1 MSIGKTLLVIEDDA
15 DNREAVAQ
23 VLRDAG
29 HEVLSAATG
38 RDGLK
43 ILHGGARP
51 DLILLDFWLP
61 DMTGH
66 AFLESKSRWPGR
78 LDSPVLLVT
87 GDDAWIDE
95 QRDLEQLGVVGLLA
109 KPLETADLLR
119 AVAREYALPTV
130 TAALAERESD
140 DDELATRASPGLEKQ
155 ARRFADLLMRASEI
169 LAHGSEIEVA
179 LRELVRLIVPG
190 IADWCVV
197 ERLDGGRASAL
208 AFAHSEP
215 ELEQKLRTLLGR
227 DGRVLSCIDDVM
239 KKGAGEL
246 HGEVADEQLRAL
258 AAEPADVE
266 LLRELGLG
274 SVLIVPVIAR
284 RRVFGC
290 MIWASR
296 SPRRY
301 GVRHLETATDLG
313 HRVAL
318 TLDNDQLLKASQRAV
333 RAREELLAIVS
344 HDLRTPLSAIATT
357 ASNLL
362 RGTSTE
368 EALQRDAA
376 VILSNSRRMERMI
389 RDLLDFSQLE
399 AGSLRVELRR
409 ENLAQLV
416 RHAIESARPMASRH
430 RLHVDVTDDAKDLEV
445 LCDRERIFQV
455 LSNLV
460 SNAVKYTEPQGRIKV
475 RLSRLPAEAMVSVV
489 DSGRGIAQHDLPV
502 LFDRY
507 FQGQNR
513 PVLHG
518 ANGAGLGLYI
528 ARGLVEAHGGR
539 MWAES
544 SPDSGSTF
552 CFTLPPCEQPPQ
564 LEGAIAA
571 RPILLVDDDLAFR
584 RELKE
589 ILEENGYCVETAD
602 NGWQAWAHL
611 QANPPPSLILLD
623 LMMPVMDG
631 WELHSAL
638 KSHPELSAVPVVV
651 LSCFDRYRIEPS
663 LDDIQGYIEKPIRSA
678 QLLNV
683 VSQHV
688 TRAERSILPPP
699 ARRAA
704 SELLP

>member
-15 DNREAVAQ
+15 DNREAVARI
-23 VLRDAG
+23 LRDAG

-43 ILHGGARP
+43 LLHGGARP

-66 AFLESKSRWPGR
+66 AFLEAKSRWPGG

-109 KPLETADLLR
+109 KPLEAAELLR
-119 AVAREYALPTV
+119 AAARDYLIPAHV
-130 TAALAERESD
+130 TPSEHAE
-140 DDELATRASPGLEKQ
+140 ELATRASPGLEKQ

-169 LAHGSEIEVA
+169 LAHGSEVETA
-179 LRELVRLIVPG
+179 LRELLRLIVPG
-190 IADWCVV
+190 LADWCVV
-197 ERLDGGRASAL
+197 ERIDGGRASAL
-208 AFAHSEP
+208 AFAHRDGA
-215 ELEQKLRTLLGR
+215 LDQTLRALLGR
-227 DGRVLSCIDDVM
+227 DSRILRGVEAVM
-239 KKGAGEL
+239 KKGVGEL
-246 HGEVADEQLRAL
+246 HGEITEEQLPSL
-258 AAEPADVE
+258 VAESSDCEV
-266 LLRELGLG
+266 LRELGLG
-274 SVLIVPVIAR
+274 SALIVPVIAR

-290 MIWASR
+290 MIWASHA
-296 SPRRY
+296 PRRY

-313 HRVAL
+313 HRIAL
-318 TLDNDQLLKASQRAV
+318 TLDNDQLLKASQRAI

-362 RGTSTE
+362 RVTADES
-368 EALQRDAA
+368 LQREAA
-376 VILSNSRRMERMI
+376 VILSNSRRMDRMI

-416 RHAIESARPMASRH
+416 RHAVESARPMAARH
-430 RLHVDVTDDAKDLEV
+430 RLHVDVTEDAKDLEV

-455 LSNLV
+455 MSNLV
-460 SNAVKYTEPQGRIKV
+460 GNAVKYTEPQGRIKV
-475 RLSRLPAEAMVSVV
+475 RLSRLPAEALVSVV
-489 DSGRGIAQHDLPV
+489 DSGRGIAQHELPA

-544 SPDSGSTF
+544 APEEGSTF
-552 CFTLPPCEQPPQ
+552 CFTLPPCEQPQPI
-564 LEGAIAA
+564 EGTATA

-589 ILEENGYCVETAD
+589 ILQEHGYCVETAD

-611 QANPPPSLILLD
+611 QANPAPALILLD

-631 WELHSAL
+631 WELHAAL
-638 KSHPELSAVPVVV
+638 KSHPELSAVPIVV

-663 LDDIQGYIEKPIRSA
+663 LDDIQGYIEKPIRTA
-678 QLLNV
+678 QLMNIV
-683 VSQHV
+683 GQHV
-688 TRAERSILPPP
+688 TRAERSILPPV

>member
-1 MSIGKTLLVIEDDA
+1 
-15 DNREAVAQ
+15 
-23 VLRDAG
+23 
-29 HEVLSAATG
+29 
-38 RDGLK
+38 
-43 ILHGGARP
+43 
-51 DLILLDFWLP
+51 
-61 DMTGH
+61 
-66 AFLESKSRWPGR
+66 
-78 LDSPVLLVT
+78 
-87 GDDAWIDE
+87 
-95 QRDLEQLGVVGLLA
+95 
-109 KPLETADLLR
+109 
-119 AVAREYALPTV
+119 
-130 TAALAERESD
+130 
-140 DDELATRASPGLEKQ
+140 
-155 ARRFADLLMRASEI
+155 
-169 LAHGSEIEVA
+169 
-179 LRELVRLIVPG
+179 
-190 IADWCVV
+190 
-197 ERLDGGRASAL
+197 
-208 AFAHSEP
+208 
-215 ELEQKLRTLLGR
+215 
-227 DGRVLSCIDDVM
+227 M
-239 KKGAGEL
+239 KKGVGAL
-246 HGEVADEQLRAL
+246 HGEISDAQVPSLAVAPGDCEA
-258 AAEPADVE
+258 
-266 LLRELGLG
+266 LRELGLG
-274 SVLIVPVIAR
+274 SLLIVPVIAR

-296 SPRRY
+296 APRRY

-313 HRVAL
+313 HRIAL

-362 RGTSTE
+362 RATPDEG
-368 EALQRDAA
+368 LQREAA
-376 VILSNSRRMERMI
+376 VILSNSRRMDRMI

-416 RHAIESARPMASRH
+416 RHAVESARPMAARH
-430 RLHVDVTDDAKDLEV
+430 RLVVEVTEDAKDLEV

-455 LSNLV
+455 MSNLV
-460 SNAVKYTEPQGRIKV
+460 GNAVKYTEAQGRIKV
-475 RLSRLPAEAMVSVV
+475 RLSRMPAEALVSVM
-489 DSGRGIAQHDLPV
+489 DSGRGIAQHELPA

-544 SPDSGSTF
+544 APDEGSTF
-552 CFTLPPCEQPPQ
+552 CFTLPPCEQPQ
-564 LEGAIAA
+564 LAEGPAAA

-589 ILEENGYCVETAD
+589 ILQEHGYCVETAD

-611 QANPPPSLILLD
+611 QANPAPALILLD

-631 WELHSAL
+631 WELHAAL
-638 KSHPELSAVPVVV
+638 KSHPELSAVPIVV

-663 LDDIQGYIEKPIRSA
+663 LDDIQGYIEKPIRTA
-678 QLLNV
+678 QLMNIV
-683 VSQHV
+683 GQHV
-688 TRAERSILPPP
+688 SRAERSILPPAP
-699 ARRAA
+699 RRAA

>member
-1 MSIGKTLLVIEDDA
+1 MSIGKTLLVIEDDT
-15 DNREAVAQ
+15 DNREAVAH
-23 VLRDAG
+23 VLREAG
-29 HEVLSAATG
+29 HEVLAAATG

-43 ILHGGARP
+43 LLHGGAKP

-66 AFLESKSRWPGR
+66 AFLEAKARWPGGIT
-78 LDSPVLLVT
+78 SPVLLVT

-109 KPLETADLLR
+109 KPLEAPELLR
-119 AVAREYALPTV
+119 AV
-130 TAALAERESD
+130 ERSYSLGAPDAPRTDNEN
-140 DDELATRASPGLEKQ
+140 ATMASPGLERQ
-155 ARRFADLLMRASEI
+155 ARRFADFLMRASEI
-169 LAHGSEIEVA
+169 LAHGSEIELA
-179 LRELVRLIVPG
+179 LRELLRLIVPG
-190 IADWCVV
+190 LADWCVV

-208 AFAHSEP
+208 AFAHEDS
-215 ELEQKLRTLLGR
+215 ELEHKLRTLLGR
-227 DGRVLSCIDDVM
+227 AGRLMRGVDEVM
-239 KKGAGEL
+239 KKGTGQL
-246 HGEVADEQLRAL
+246 HAEIDEEQLAAL
-258 AAEPADVE
+258 ALEPADREV
-266 LLRELGLG
+266 LRELGLG
-274 SVLIVPVIAR
+274 SALIVPVVAR

-290 MIWASR
+290 MIWGSR
-296 SPRRY
+296 AVRRY
-301 GVRHLETATDLG
+301 GTRHLETATDLG

-344 HDLRTPLSAIATT
+344 HDLRTPLSAISTT

-362 RGTSTE
+362 RGSPD
-368 EALQRDAA
+368 EALSRDAA

-416 RHAIESARPMASRH
+416 RHAVESARPMAARH
-430 RLHVDVTDDAKDLEV
+430 RLLVDVAEDAKDLEV

-455 LSNLV
+455 MANLV
-460 SNAVKYTEPQGRIKV
+460 GTAVTYTEPQGRIKV
-475 RLSRLPAEAMVSVV
+475 RLSRLPAEALVSVV
-489 DSGRGIAQHDLPV
+489 DSGRGIAQHELPA

-513 PVLHG
+513 PVVHG
-518 ANGAGLGLYI
+518 ASGAGLGLYI
-528 ARGLVEAHGGR
+528 ARGLIEAHGGR

-544 SPDSGSTF
+544 APEVGSTF
-552 CFTLPPCEQPPQ
+552 CFTLPPCEQ
-564 LEGAIAA
+564 AARTDAAATA
-571 RPILLVDDDLAFR
+571 RPILLVDDDVAFR

-589 ILEENGYCVETAD
+589 ILQEHGYSVETAD
-602 NGWQAWAHL
+602 NGWQAWAYL

-631 WELHSAL
+631 WELHAAL
-638 KSHPELSAVPVVV
+638 RSNPALCTVPTVI

-663 LDDIQGYIEKPIRSA
+663 LENIQGYIEKPIRTA
-678 QLLNV
+678 QLMNI

-688 TRAERSILPPP
+688 TRSERSILPPAP
-699 ARRAA
+699 RRAA

>member
-23 VLRDAG
+23 VLREAG

-66 AFLESKSRWPGR
+66 AFLEAKARWPGG

-109 KPLETADLLR
+109 KPLEAPELLR
-119 AVAREYALPTV
+119 AVARDYLVPTELAPKELPG
-130 TAALAERESD
+130 D
-140 DDELATRASPGLEKQ
+140 DEELATRAAAGLGKQ
-155 ARRFADLLMRASEI
+155 ARRFADLLIRASEI
-169 LAHGSEIEVA
+169 LAHGSEIDQA
-179 LRELVRLIVPG
+179 LRELLRLIVPG

-197 ERLDGGRASAL
+197 ERIDGGRASAL
-208 AFAHSEP
+208 AFSHSDP
-215 ELEQKLRTLLGR
+215 ELDQKLRALLSR
-227 DGRVLSCIDDVM
+227 DGRLLRGVEEVM
-239 KKGAGEL
+239 KKGVGEL
-246 HGEVADEQLRAL
+246 HGEINDEQMPSFAVDPGDC
-258 AAEPADVE
+258 AV
-266 LLRELGLG
+266 LRELGLG

-296 SPRRY
+296 APRRY

-313 HRVAL
+313 HRVGL

-362 RGTSTE
+362 RATPDEGV
-368 EALQRDAA
+368 QREAA
-376 VILSNSRRMERMI
+376 VILSNSRRMDRMI

-409 ENLAQLV
+409 ENLAQLI
-416 RHAIESARPMASRH
+416 RHAVESARPMAARH
-430 RLHVDVTDDAKDLEV
+430 RLVVEVTEDSKDLEV

-455 LSNLV
+455 MSNLV
-460 SNAVKYTEPQGRIKV
+460 GNAVKYTEAQGRIKV
-475 RLSRLPAEAMVSVV
+475 RLSRMPAEALVSVI
-489 DSGRGIAQHDLPV
+489 DSGRGIAQHELPA

-544 SPDSGSTF
+544 TPEEGSTF
-552 CFTLPPCEQPPQ
+552 SFTLPPCEQPQQAAGP
-564 LEGAIAA
+564 AAA

-589 ILEENGYCVETAD
+589 ILQEHGYCVETAD

-611 QANPPPSLILLD
+611 QANPAPALILLD

-631 WELHSAL
+631 WELHAAL
-638 KSHPELSAVPVVV
+638 KSHPELCVVPIVV

-663 LDDIQGYIEKPIRSA
+663 LDDIQGYIEKPIRTA
-678 QLLNV
+678 QLMNIV
-683 VSQHV
+683 GQHV
-688 TRAERSILPPP
+688 SRAERSILPPAP
-699 ARRAA
+699 RRAA

>member
-15 DNREAVAQ
+15 DNREAVARI
-23 VLRDAG
+23 LRDAG
-29 HEVLSAATG
+29 HEVLAAATG

-66 AFLESKSRWPGR
+66 AFLEAKSRWPGG

-109 KPLETADLLR
+109 KPLEAAELLR
-119 AVAREYALPTV
+119 AAARDYLVPAK
-130 TAALAERESD
+130 LAQSEHPAD
-140 DDELATRASPGLEKQ
+140 DGELATRASPGLEKQ
-155 ARRFADLLMRASEI
+155 ARRFADLLIRASEI
-169 LAHGSEIEVA
+169 LAHGSEVEMA
-179 LRELVRLIVPG
+179 LRELLRLIVPG
-190 IADWCVV
+190 LADWCVV
-197 ERLDGGRASAL
+197 ERIDGGRASAL
-208 AFAHSEP
+208 AFAHRDSA
-215 ELEQKLRTLLGR
+215 LDQKLRALLGR
-227 DGRVLSCIDDVM
+227 DSRILRGVEDVM
-239 KKGAGEL
+239 KKGVGEL
-246 HGEVADEQLRAL
+246 HSEISEEHLPSL
-258 AAEPADVE
+258 AAESTDCEV
-266 LLRELGLG
+266 LRELGCG
-274 SVLIVPVIAR
+274 SALIVPVIAR

-290 MIWASR
+290 MIWASHA
-296 SPRRY
+296 PRRY

-313 HRVAL
+313 HRIAL

-362 RGTSTE
+362 RVASDE
-368 EALQRDAA
+368 SMQREAA
-376 VILSNSRRMERMI
+376 VILSNSRRMDRMI

-416 RHAIESARPMASRH
+416 RHAVESARPMAARH
-430 RLHVDVTDDAKDLEV
+430 RLLVDVTEDAKDIEV

-455 LSNLV
+455 MSNLV
-460 SNAVKYTEPQGRIKV
+460 GNAVKYTEAQGRIKV
-475 RLSRLPAEAMVSVV
+475 RLSRLPAEALVSVV
-489 DSGRGIAQHDLPV
+489 DSGRGIAQHELPA

-544 SPDSGSTF
+544 APEEGSTF
-552 CFTLPPCEQPPQ
+552 CFTLPPCEQPQPI
-564 LEGAIAA
+564 EGTATA

-589 ILEENGYCVETAD
+589 ILQEHGYCVETAD

-611 QANPPPSLILLD
+611 QANPAPALILLD

-631 WELHSAL
+631 WELHAAL
-638 KSHPELSAVPVVV
+638 KSHPELSAVPIVV

-663 LDDIQGYIEKPIRSA
+663 LDDIQGYIEKPIRTA
-678 QLLNV
+678 QLMNIV
-683 VSQHV
+683 GQHV
-688 TRAERSILPPP
+688 TRAERSILPPS

>member
-15 DNREAVAQ
+15 DHREAVAR
-23 VLRDAG
+23 VLRGAG

-43 ILHGGARP
+43 ILHGGTRP

-66 AFLESKSRWPGR
+66 AFLESKARWPGGR
-78 LDSPVLLVT
+78 AFPVLLVT

-109 KPLETADLLR
+109 KPLEAAQLLTAVERDYLVSAEPLIPAEA
-119 AVAREYALPTV
+119 AVGDDEELV
-130 TAALAERESD
+130 TRSAAALGKR
-140 DDELATRASPGLEKQ
+140 
-155 ARRFADLLMRASEI
+155 ARRFADLLVRASEI
-169 LAHGSEIEVA
+169 LAHGSEVEVA
-179 LRELVRLIVPG
+179 LRELLRLIVPG
-190 IADWCVV
+190 LADWCVI
-197 ERLDGGRASAL
+197 ERIDGGRASAL
-208 AFAHSEP
+208 AFAHEDS
-215 ELEQKLRTLLGR
+215 ELEQKLRGLLGN
-227 DGRVLSCIDDVM
+227 DGRVLRGVEQVM
-239 KKGAGEL
+239 KKGVGEL
-246 HGEVADEQLRAL
+246 HAEISDEQLPAL
-258 AAEPADVE
+258 TAAPGDLP

-274 SVLIVPVIAR
+274 SLVIVPVIAR

-296 SPRRY
+296 APRRY
-301 GVRHLETATDLG
+301 GARHLETATDLG
-313 HRVAL
+313 HRIAL

-344 HDLRTPLSAIATT
+344 HDLRTPLSAIAAT
-357 ASNLL
+357 ASNVL
-362 RGTSTE
+362 RATQDEG
-368 EALQRDAA
+368 LQREAA
-376 VILSNSRRMERMI
+376 VILSNSRRMDRMI

-416 RHAIESARPMASRH
+416 RHAVESARPMAARH
-430 RLHVDVTDDAKDLEV
+430 RLLVDVTEDAKDLEV

-455 LSNLV
+455 MSNLV
-460 SNAVKYTEPQGRIKV
+460 GNAVKYTEPQGRIKV
-475 RLSRLPAEAMVSVV
+475 RLSRLPAEALVSVV
-489 DSGRGIAQHDLPV
+489 DSGRGIAQHELPA

-518 ANGAGLGLYI
+518 PNGAGLGLYI

-544 SPDSGSTF
+544 APDEGSTF
-552 CFTLPPCEQPPQ
+552 CFTLPPCEQPQ
-564 LEGAIAA
+564 HVEGTATA

-589 ILEENGYCVETAD
+589 ILQEHGYCVETAD
-602 NGWQAWAHL
+602 NGWQAWAYL
-611 QANPPPSLILLD
+611 QANPAPALILLD

-631 WELHSAL
+631 WELHAAL
-638 KSHPELSAVPVVV
+638 KSHAELCKVPIVV

-663 LDDIQGYIEKPIRSA
+663 LEDIQGYIEKPVRTA
-678 QLLNV
+678 QLMNIV
-683 VSQHV
+683 GQHV
-688 TRAERSILPPP
+688 SRAERSILPPAP
-699 ARRAA
+699 RRAA

>member
-15 DNREAVAQ
+15 DNREAVAH
-23 VLRDAG
+23 VLRGAG

-66 AFLESKSRWPGR
+66 AFLEAKARWPGG

-109 KPLETADLLR
+109 KPLETAELLR
-119 AVAREYALPTV
+119 AATRDYSVLPDNVAK
-130 TAALAERESD
+130 ESSTEE
-140 DDELATRASPGLEKQ
+140 ELATRASPGLEKQ
-155 ARRFADLLMRASEI
+155 ARRFADFLIRASEI
-169 LAHGSEIEVA
+169 LAHGSEVELA
-179 LRELVRLIVPG
+179 MRELLRLIVPG
-190 IADWCVV
+190 LADWCVV

-208 AFAHSEP
+208 AFAHRDG
-215 ELEQKLRTLLGR
+215 ELEHKLRGLIGR
-227 DGRVLSCIDDVM
+227 DGRILRGVEEVM
-239 KKGAGEL
+239 KKGSGEL
-246 HGEVADEQLRAL
+246 HGEISDEQLNAL
-258 AAEPADVE
+258 ATEPADREV
-266 LLRELGLG
+266 LRELGLG
-274 SVLIVPVIAR
+274 SALIVPVIAR

-290 MIWASR
+290 MIWGSR
-296 SPRRY
+296 APRRY
-301 GVRHLETATDLG
+301 GVRHLETANDLG
-313 HRVAL
+313 HRVGL
-318 TLDNDQLLKASQRAV
+318 TLDNDQLLKASQRAI

-362 RGTSTE
+362 RNTTD
-368 EALQRDAA
+368 EAVQRETA

-416 RHAIESARPMASRH
+416 RHAVESARPMAARH
-430 RLHVDVTDDAKDLEV
+430 RLVVDVTEDAKDLEV

-455 LSNLV
+455 MSNLV
-460 SNAVKYTEPQGRIKV
+460 GNAVKYTEPSGRIKV
-475 RLSRLPAEAMVSVV
+475 RLSRLPAEALVSVV
-489 DSGRGIAQHDLPV
+489 DSGRGIAQHELPA

-544 SPDSGSTF
+544 APEEGSTF

-564 LEGAIAA
+564 VEGPAAA

-589 ILEENGYCVETAD
+589 ILQEHGYCVETAD

-611 QANPPPSLILLD
+611 QSNPAPALILLD

-631 WELHSAL
+631 WELHAAL
-638 KSHPELSAVPVVV
+638 KSHPDLCTVPVVV

-663 LDDIQGYIEKPIRSA
+663 LDDIQGYIEKPIRTA
-678 QLLNV
+678 QLLNIV
-683 VSQHV
+683 GQHV
-688 TRAERSILPPP
+688 TRAERSILPPAP
-699 ARRAA
+699 RRAA